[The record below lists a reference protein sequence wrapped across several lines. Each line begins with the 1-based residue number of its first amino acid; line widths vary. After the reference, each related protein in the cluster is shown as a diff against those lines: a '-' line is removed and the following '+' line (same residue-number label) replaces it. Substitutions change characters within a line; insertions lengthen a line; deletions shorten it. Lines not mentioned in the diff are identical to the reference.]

1 MKSAYISSLIYCG
14 TAKQTEE
21 RFYLWSTAEIII
33 QPMFPRMA
41 KDKLPRLQPQK
52 CYVYQETF
60 TNLSKSMVCCNLS
73 VVRGTQSPE
82 SIECTT
88 FGSRLNP

>member
-21 RFYLWSTAEIII
+21 LFYLWSTAEIII

-52 CYVYQETF
+52 RYVYQETWCP
-60 TNLSKSMVCCNLS
+60 SKTL
-73 VVRGTQSPE
+73 VVHGLQSWLPAVE
-82 SIECTT
+82 M
-88 FGSRLNP
+88 